1 MCYDD
6 AVGSDRANARGPTFD
21 LVVTSLLDG
30 KYPNGACPP
39 YKMQMGLNML

>member
-1 MCYDD
+1 MMLLDLI
-6 AVGSDRANARGPTFD
+6 GLTRGGPTFD

-39 YKMQMGLNML
+39 YNMQMGLNML